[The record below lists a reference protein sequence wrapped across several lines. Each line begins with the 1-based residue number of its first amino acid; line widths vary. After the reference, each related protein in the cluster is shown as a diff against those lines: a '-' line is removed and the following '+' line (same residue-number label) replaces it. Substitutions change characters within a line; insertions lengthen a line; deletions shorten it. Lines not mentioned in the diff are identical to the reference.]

1 MAQIFRTDSHDT
13 VVAKYA
19 DLIHKNNP
27 DAYRV
32 LAAGSDGKP
41 AKVGGV
47 TPDILLKDAT
57 GKNNILAI
65 EVETAAT
72 LARPQVKER
81 WQPMANSGTPL
92 EIVIPKGTLARVK
105 RLCKAA
111 GIKAKFYEF

>member
-27 DAYRV
+27 DAYQV
-32 LAAGSDGKP
+32 IAVGGEGKP
-41 AKVGGV
+41 VKVGGII
-47 TPDILLKDAT
+47 PDVLLKDAA
-57 GKNNILAI
+57 GKKNLLAI

-72 LARPQVKER
+72 LAKPPVGER
-81 WQPMANSGTPL
+81 WQPLAESGTPL
-92 EIVIPKGTLARVK
+92 ELVIPKGTLARVK

-111 GIKAKFYEF
+111 GVKAKYYEY